1 MMTNHEEI
9 KAVFRQVLVFHH
21 GEHEDQGGSDNAE
34 DDDHDVRSV

>member
-9 KAVFRQVLVFHH
+9 KAVFRQVLLLHH
-21 GEHEDQGGSDNAE
+21 NKPEDQGGSDNAE